1 MNENLC
7 IAIITAASIF
17 AGFLVAFLSSY
28 LTARNKKYDENKL
41 KFDTLGRK
49 LTLFRQ
55 LCGFIWNSN
64 CLNEQR
70 GKLKANEPA
79 LDEDGNAP
87 PPYTFHI
94 KRCYGYRGLG
104 SCCVRTAFRC

>member
-49 LTLFRQ
+49 LH
-55 LCGFIWNSN
+55 S
-64 CLNEQR
+64 
-70 GKLKANEPA
+70 
-79 LDEDGNAP
+79 LDSYVDLSGIV
-87 PPYTFHI
+87 T
-94 KRCYGYRGLG
+94 
-104 SCCVRTAFRC
+104 V